1 MTDQETKAL
10 YIAKK
15 CIAAGMTVAG
25 AAGVLINIQH
35 ESVFSSI
42 NVEDRYHSDT
52 KKSDEYY
59 TQMVDTNPSYDFETD
74 NGGRYGYGL
83 CQWTYP
89 TRKREMR
96 QYHKSRGVSI
106 GDRDTQIEFMIM
118 EMKRDFRDVW
128 TACTS
133 SQSAYNCAYLFC
145 KKFENPAN
153 AEMQSTS
160 RANGA
165 QRWLDFLN
173 AHMDDQTPQPEPTP
187 APAPT
192 PDTDDDGMPIPVT
205 FPPRTIDHHCT
216 GFPEIKLLQ
225 ALLLCHGYNVLVD
238 GIWSN
243 SLTEKLKAY
252 QAANGL
258 SPDAVAGKM
267 TWAKLMEL

>member
-1 MTDQETKAL
+1 MTDQESKAL

-15 CIAAGMTVAG
+15 CVAAGMTVAG
-25 AAGVLINIQH
+25 AAGVLINIQN
-35 ESVFSSI
+35 ESAFSSI
-42 NVEDRYHSDT
+42 NVEDRYHDDT
-52 KKSDEYY
+52 KQSDEYY
-59 TQMVDTNPSYDFETD
+59 TRMVDTNLNYDFVND
-74 NGGRYGYGL
+74 NGRHYGYGL

-89 TRKREMR
+89 TRKAEMR
-96 QYHKSRGVSI
+96 QYFRSKGVSI

-128 TACTS
+128 TACTT
-133 SQSAYNCAYLFC
+133 SQSAYNCAYLYC
-145 KKFENPAN
+145 KKFENPIN
-153 AEMQSTS
+153 AEQQATS

-187 APAPT
+187 APEPT

-267 TWAKLMEL
+267 TWTKLMEL